1 MKKRHLTIMI
11 GFSALLGGFQIQ
23 TLEAAPFAETT
34 DAGVTEVGA
43 GVLPPKVNGVTGT
56 LKAGTL
62 GPFAPNPADVVDVDV
77 FAFTIDKAVTGATI
91 GAGVTGADANL
102 LLLREGFL
110 GIAGDDDDGPG
121 SDSLITVDLPAGTY
135 YIAVGLNNIAAFEAT
150 ANNYGQDPWDNDD
163 GSLTPPNSTTPIG
176 FIGSEDADATDTT
189 GQPYTV
195 TFNFETAVTGID
207 QSAGARFSKLR
218 GRNLLNG
225 SGKGQTVTIRGEGS
239 GKFVILTKNS
249 AFDRNVKS
257 TLRGNLSEVNFTA
270 TAIKGGS
277 TNVTAQLKTRGYTTS
292 VGSPGSVRYNFK
304 VNQDGT
310 NPLSEIFLLR
320 SIDTGDSSKVDVAGA
335 KVKLR

>member
-1 MKKRHLTIMI
+1 MKKRHLTIMV

-77 FAFTIDKAVTGATI
+77 FAFTLDTAVTGATI
-91 GAGVTGADANL
+91 SATVTGADANL
-102 LLLREGFL
+102 LLLGEGFL
-110 GIAGDDDDGPG
+110 GIEGDDDGGGG
-121 SDSLITVDLPAGTY
+121 SNSQIIRNLAPGTY
-135 YIAVGLNNIAAFEAT
+135 YLAVGLNNTGAYEAT
-150 ANNYGQDPWDNDD
+150 AVAEGGDLWDNDS
-163 GSLTPPNSTTPIG
+163 GSLTPPDSTTPIA
-176 FIGSEDADATDTT
+176 FIGSESPNPTDTT
-189 GQPYTV
+189 GQPFTI
-195 TFNFETAVTGID
+195 TFNFETAVTGLD

-225 SGKGQTVTIRGEGS
+225 SGKGQTVTIRGESS
-239 GKFVILTKNS
+239 GKFVILTQNS
-249 AFDRNVKS
+249 AFNRNVKS
-257 TLRGNLSEVNFTA
+257 TLRGNFSEVNFTA

-277 TNVTAQLKTRGYTTS
+277 TNVTAQLKARGYTTS

-304 VNQDGT
+304 VKQDGT